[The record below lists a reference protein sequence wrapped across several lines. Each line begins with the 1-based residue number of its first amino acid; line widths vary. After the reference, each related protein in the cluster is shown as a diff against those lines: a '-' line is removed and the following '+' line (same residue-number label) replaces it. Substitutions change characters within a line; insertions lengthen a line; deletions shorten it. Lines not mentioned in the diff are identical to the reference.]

1 MELRLIDILTGE
13 LKKTIQLTYQIN
25 NIYPFETG
33 VGGIISYDEI
43 KEPLCI
49 SIDAS
54 MNLQMSKLPFESN
67 VTCCLAIDKQNMLV
81 GS

>member
-33 VGGIISYDEI
+33 VGGIISYD
-43 KEPLCI
+43 
-49 SIDAS
+49 
-54 MNLQMSKLPFESN
+54 
-67 VTCCLAIDKQNMLV
+67 
-81 GS
+81 